1 MGWGQTLIF
10 QKTHAIPGLH
20 FCLLLAD
27 EDVNSLMFLC
37 STCIDS
43 NHLNEPIKHFFF

>member
-1 MGWGQTLIF
+1 
-10 QKTHAIPGLH
+10 
-20 FCLLLAD
+20 
-27 EDVNSLMFLC
+27 VNSLMFLC